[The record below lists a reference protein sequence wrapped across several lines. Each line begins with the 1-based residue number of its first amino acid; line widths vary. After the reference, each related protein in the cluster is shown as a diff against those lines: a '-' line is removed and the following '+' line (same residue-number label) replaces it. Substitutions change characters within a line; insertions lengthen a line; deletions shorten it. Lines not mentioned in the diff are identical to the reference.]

1 MNNSNP
7 SNHLQFDCGHRIVQL
22 CPLDLLLVVLDVL
35 LLLVLFD
42 LFTILVEPSQLEESN
57 DDGER
62 KRMMDNGNRCDI
74 KTRLIN
80 DHDSDN

>member
-1 MNNSNP
+1 MTNSNH

-42 LFTILVEPSQLEESN
+42 LFTILVEPSQLEQSN
-57 DDGER
+57 DDGEGR
-62 KRMMDNGNRCDI
+62 TGNVQYEAVASWHPVLD
-74 KTRLIN
+74 
-80 DHDSDN
+80 